1 MVTIIMIII
10 MVLLEAGYYKILKQM
25 KKKII
30 LGKEMSDNDVK
41 YIESVLNNRS
51 LNRNL
56 QEGSYKRLYN
66 KYKKKYLNLKNEKL
80 N

>member
-1 MVTIIMIII
+1 MIII